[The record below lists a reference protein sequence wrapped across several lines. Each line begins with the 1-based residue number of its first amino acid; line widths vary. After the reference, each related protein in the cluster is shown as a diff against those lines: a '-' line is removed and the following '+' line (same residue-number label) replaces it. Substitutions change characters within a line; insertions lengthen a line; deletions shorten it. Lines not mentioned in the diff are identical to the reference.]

1 MWDEVKNI
9 EDAYSRCPDI
19 KKITLKDLN
28 QASRKIN
35 GNDID
40 LRMTFGEQ
48 GFNELNCIEI
58 IMELEK
64 NLNIVIF
71 DEVADFIINI
81 NSKPDFLLQEWRE
94 SQINKILND

>member
-1 MWDEVKNI
+1 MWNEIKSI

-19 KKITLKDLN
+19 KKITLEDLN
-28 QASRKIN
+28 QTARKIN

-48 GFNELNCIEI
+48 GFDALNCVEI